1 MNERTRRG
9 FLITTAAGAGV
20 LVGCAS
26 SSGNHVAS
34 AAVPAAGDKKPKD
47 DKAEDVTPPEDLMR
61 EHGLLNRILLAYEEI
76 GRRIDGAQ
84 AFPPEALTSSA
95 NIVRRF
101 VEDYHEKLEEQ
112 YLFPRFEKAGKLVDL
127 VAVLRKQHDAG
138 RRLTDQVQK
147 FAASPSG
154 DKKPLAQTLRLFIR
168 MYRPHEAREDTVL
181 FPAIRSVV
189 SAKEFEDLG
198 EVFED
203 KEHAL
208 FGQDGFE
215 NMVVEV
221 AKIEQSLGI
230 YDLAQFTP

>member
-1 MNERTRRG
+1 MDERTRRG
-9 FLITTAAGAGV
+9 FLITTAAGAGL

-26 SSGNHVAS
+26 TSGNREAR
-34 AAVPAAGDKKPKD
+34 AAIPA
-47 DKAEDVTPPEDLMR
+47 KAEAKAEEDVTPPEDLMR

-76 GRRIDGAQ
+76 GRRIDGAKE
-84 AFPPEALTSSA
+84 FPPDALASSA
-95 NIVRRF
+95 KIVRQF

-112 YLFPRFEKAGKLVDL
+112 YLFPRFEKAGKLVEL

-138 RRLTDQVQK
+138 RRLTEQIQK
-147 FAASPSG
+147 FAGSPAG
-154 DKKPLAQTLRLFIR
+154 DKKPLAETLRLFVR

-189 SAKEFEDLG
+189 SAKEFHDLG
-198 EVFED
+198 EVFEE

-208 FGQDGFE
+208 FGKEGFE

-221 AKIEQSLGI
+221 SKIEQSLGI